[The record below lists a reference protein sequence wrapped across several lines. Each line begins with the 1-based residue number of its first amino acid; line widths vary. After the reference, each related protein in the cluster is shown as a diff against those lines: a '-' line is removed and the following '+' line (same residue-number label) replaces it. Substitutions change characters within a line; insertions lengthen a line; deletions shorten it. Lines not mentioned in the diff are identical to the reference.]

1 MRESAQAHNRD
12 DYLLRR
18 ALPWRRIQ
26 RSIRN
31 GLAAMS
37 AGNTEL
43 RRDTEVIGLVGF
55 AHLFSHFLQL
65 ILAPLFPLLKDE
77 FGVGYAALGLMVSI
91 MYTVSGV
98 SQTMA
103 GFIVDR
109 YGARRVLLFG
119 MATFSAAMLLTGLAS
134 SYWMLLVVAVLAGVG
149 NSVFHP
155 ADFAILNAKVN
166 PKRLGYAFSTHGIG
180 GNFGWLA
187 APVFSIG
194 ISTLYGWRAATIA
207 AGVIGL
213 LITAVIASRAAL
225 ADAQADDSGQRQT
238 VQGARGRSLGGDVRA
253 LMSAPVLKCF
263 AFFTFHSMALI
274 GLQTFSVSVTT
285 ALYGAPLTAASAALT
300 GFLFGG
306 IVGIVA
312 GGFAAVHSSRHN
324 LVAAA
329 GMLIGATLT
338 LILASGALPI
348 WLLTGCMGLIGFFI
362 FSTSPSRDILVRGA
376 TPPGATGKVYGFV
389 YSGLDLGASLSPLLF
404 GWMLDQRMP
413 QWVFGAAASFMLLAV
428 ATVITLRPQRSAEIA
443 TGVVPENAPS

>member
-1 MRESAQAHNRD
+1 MT
-12 DYLLRR
+12 
-18 ALPWRRIQ
+18 
-26 RSIRN
+26 
-31 GLAAMS
+31 G
-37 AGNTEL
+37 AGSTEV
-43 RRDTEVIGLVGF
+43 RRDAEVIGLVGF

-77 FGVGYAALGLMVSI
+77 FGVGYAALGLMVSV
-91 MYTVSGV
+91 MYTVSGIA
-98 SQTMA
+98 QTMA

-119 MATFSAAMLLTGLAS
+119 MATFSLAMLLTGLAT
-134 SYWMLLVVAVLAGVG
+134 SYWMLVAVAVLAGLG

-155 ADFAILNAKVN
+155 ADFGILNAKVN

-194 ISTLYGWRAATIA
+194 VSTLYGWRAATIA
-207 AGVIGL
+207 AGVLGL
-213 LITAVIASRAAL
+213 LITAVIASRAVL
-225 ADAQADDSGQRQT
+225 SDVQADAGGHAGKAVRAGASGIKD
-238 VQGARGRSLGGDVRA
+238 DVRA
-253 LMSAPVLKCF
+253 LLSIPVLKCF

-274 GLQTFSVSVTT
+274 ALQTFSVSVTT
-285 ALYGAPLTAASAALT
+285 ALYGAPLVGASAALT

-312 GGFAAVHSSRHN
+312 GGVVAAHSSRHN

-329 GMLIGATLT
+329 GMLIGAALT
-338 LILASGALPI
+338 LVLASGALPLG
-348 WLLTGCMGLIGFFI
+348 LLTGIMALIGFFI
-362 FSTSPSRDILVRGA
+362 FSTQPSRDIPVRGA

-404 GWMLDQRMP
+404 GWLLDRHLP
-413 QWVFGAAASFMLLAV
+413 QWVFGAAAAFMLLAV
-428 ATVITLRPQRSAEIA
+428 ATVVTLRPRRAAETVA
-443 TGVVPENAPS
+443 VPGAVPEKAPS

>member
-1 MRESAQAHNRD
+1 MRTSG
-12 DYLLRR
+12 
-18 ALPWRRIQ
+18 
-26 RSIRN
+26 S
-31 GLAAMS
+31 
-37 AGNTEL
+37 EL
-43 RRDTEVIGLVGF
+43 RRDAEVIGLVGF

-77 FGVGYAALGLMVSI
+77 FGVGYAALGLMVSV

-119 MATFSAAMLLTGLAS
+119 MGTFSLALLLTGLAT
-134 SYWMLLVVAVLAGVG
+134 SYWMLVAIAVLAGVG

-155 ADFAILNAKVN
+155 ADFAILNAKVD

-194 ISTLYGWRAATIA
+194 ISTVYGWRAAVIA
-207 AGVIGL
+207 AGVLGL
-213 LITAVIASRAAL
+213 LVTAVIASRPVL
-225 ADAQADDSGQRQT
+225 SGGAPDG
-238 VQGARGRSLGGDVRA
+238 GARRA
-253 LMSAPVLKCF
+253 QRARAAGLREEVGVLLSVPVVKCF
-263 AFFTFHSMALI
+263 AFFTFHAMALI

-285 ALYGAPLTAASAALT
+285 ALYRAPLVTASAALT

-312 GGFAAVHSSRHN
+312 GGVAAAHSSRHN
-324 LVAAA
+324 LVAAS
-329 GMLIGATLT
+329 GMLTAATLT
-338 LILASGALPI
+338 LCLASGALPI
-348 WLLTGCMGLIGFFI
+348 ALLTATMTLIGFFA
-362 FSTSPSRDILVRGA
+362 FSTQPSRDILVRAA

-389 YSGLDLGASLSPLLF
+389 YSGLDLGGSLSPLLF
-404 GWMLDQRMP
+404 GWMLDRHLP
-413 QWVFGAAASFMLLAV
+413 QGVFGAAGVFMLLAV
-428 ATVITLRPQRSAEIA
+428 ATVVTLRPGRAGSAVVAVA
-443 TGVVPENAPS
+443 TENAPS

>member
-1 MRESAQAHNRD
+1 MK
-12 DYLLRR
+12 
-18 ALPWRRIQ
+18 
-26 RSIRN
+26 
-31 GLAAMS
+31 
-37 AGNTEL
+37 AGATEL

-65 ILAPLFPLLKDE
+65 ILPPLFPLLKDE
-77 FGVGYAALGLMVSI
+77 FGVGYAALGLMVSV
-91 MYTVSGV
+91 MYTVSGI

-103 GFIVDR
+103 GFVVDR

-119 MATFSAAMLLTGLAS
+119 MGAFSTAMLLTGLAT

-155 ADFAILNAKVN
+155 ADFSILNAKVN

-187 APVFSIG
+187 APAFSIG
-194 ISTLYGWRAATIA
+194 VSTLYGWRVAVVS

-213 LITAVIASRAAL
+213 LISVFIASRTAL
-225 ADAQADDSGQRQT
+225 ADRRADAGGPVDKAQNTSK
-238 VQGARGRSLGGDVRA
+238 RGLKGDVRA
-253 LMSAPVLKCF
+253 LLSVPVLKCF

-285 ALYGAPLTAASAALT
+285 ALYGAPLTVASAALT

-312 GGFAAVHSSRHN
+312 GGFAAAHSSRHN

-329 GMLIGATLT
+329 GMSIGAILT
-338 LILASGALPI
+338 LVMASGLLPI
-348 WLLTGCMGLIGFFI
+348 WMLTSCMGMIGFFT
-362 FSTSPSRDILVRGA
+362 FSTSPSRDILVRGV
-376 TPPGATGKVYGFV
+376 TPPGATGRVYGFV

-404 GWMLDQRMP
+404 GWMLDQHMP
-413 QWVFGAAASFMLLAV
+413 KWVFGAAAMFMLFAV
-428 ATVITLRPQRSAEIA
+428 ATVVTLRPRRTAEPVA
-443 TGVVPENAPS
+443 GAMPENAPS